1 MMAKPIR
8 VLESVYYPMIQ
19 FLKIYLNK
27 EFFFFVKGSDR
38 SAQLSSGT
46 ELNAVL

>member
-27 EFFFFVKGSDR
+27 EFFFVKGSDR